1 MLGKLIMLLLLV
13 ALIALAVMF
22 DWFGSR
28 ELALQ
33 GLDGGKVAVEK
44 LSEVGDSISNVL
56 ETMHQ
61 DKDKP

>member
-44 LSEVGDSISNVL
+44 LSEVGDSISNLL

>member
-1 MLGKLIMLLLLV
+1 MFGKLIMLFLLV
-13 ALIALAVMF
+13 GLIALAVMF

-28 ELALQ
+28 DLALQ
-33 GLDGGKVAVEK
+33 GLDGGKVVVEK
-44 LSEVGDSISNVL
+44 LAEVGDSVSHVL

>member
-44 LSEVGDSISNVL
+44 LSEVGDSVSNVL